1 MRDERCGV
9 KAKGAGEVLEEQ
21 RVRGGGN
28 GRKGGAPAVSKPSAG
43 LAWLQEA

>member
-21 RVRGGGN
+21 RVRGGMG
-28 GRKGGAPAVSKPSAG
+28 GKGEHQQ
-43 LAWLQEA
+43 LASHRLA

>member
-21 RVRGGGN
+21 RVRGGVMG
-28 GRKGGAPAVSKPSAG
+28 GKGEHQQ
-43 LAWLQEA
+43 LASHRLA